1 MLFELLIARYAAEI
15 RLKIITT
22 ATLAFVRLDSTVLFV
37 CMFAHTTRSP
47 SIDVKPLTSRQMAL
61 ANFFWSLRNESECHA
76 FASCAVVLKF
86 VFRNFVLMVFKKM
99 ATEAF
104 ALTANPEAILLRSLT
119 DPSNIDAVRNAF
131 MRMHEF
137 PLQHLPSAR
146 RRPDLLNQL

>member
-1 MLFELLIARYAAEI
+1 
-15 RLKIITT
+15 
-22 ATLAFVRLDSTVLFV
+22 
-37 CMFAHTTRSP
+37 
-47 SIDVKPLTSRQMAL
+47 MAL
-61 ANFFWSLRNESECHA
+61 ANLFRPLRDESEGRA
-76 FASCAVVLKF
+76 FTSQAVVLKF
-86 VFRNFVLMVFKKM
+86 VFYNLVLMGLQKV

-104 ALTANPEAILLRSLT
+104 ALAANPEAVFLRSLT